1 VYLASL
7 NRLLQQKWK
16 GVLGKARRWTASTS
30 TRDFSKWRKYA
41 IMERTSAGFC
51 TRLQKHPN
59 GRDKEALGRKTN
71 QGALSGDSVMAF
83 NYEADTDPDA
93 VISVADDI
101 RGSTA
106 LKPLSEEERA
116 LRALEQEFRVEEN
129 RRWHEQRRLEY
140 QQERA
145 AKAEA
150 AQREEAIAVAREREK
165 ANARTSCCPS
175 PQREIAALRL
185 RATHQEAWQ
194 RNVDRAAANAVHQ
207 QRTLSLMG
215 ELDQM
220 FSPPPPEPEPE
231 IVYVEDSDRLGWGE
245 LPSWRDFRK
254 LRQPWE

>member
-1 VYLASL
+1 
-7 NRLLQQKWK
+7 
-16 GVLGKARRWTASTS
+16 
-30 TRDFSKWRKYA
+30 
-41 IMERTSAGFC
+41 
-51 TRLQKHPN
+51 
-59 GRDKEALGRKTN
+59 
-71 QGALSGDSVMAF
+71 MAF

-106 LKPLSEEERA
+106 LEPLSEEERA

-165 ANARTSCCPS
+165 ANRETRERLAAQARN
-175 PQREIAALRL
+175 REIAALRL

-194 RNVDRAAANAVHQ
+194 RNVDRAAANAVQQ